1 MLTAESLATAR
12 TLLFVPG
19 DRPERF
25 GKAAA
30 SGADAVVLDL
40 EDAVAPIHKD
50 EARRHVLAWL
60 GEGHEALVRINAADT
75 PWHADDVAALRGR
88 ARAVMLPKA
97 EYPDQVSAVRDA
109 LHAESAI
116 MPLIETAAGVLHASA
131 ICAVN
136 AVVRP
141 AFGHIDLAA
150 QLGVSPDAR
159 PALVTARGTLVLAAA
174 AAGCA
179 PPVDGVTTT
188 IDDADLVTADT
199 RYAAELGFT
208 GKLCIHP
215 SQIARVHAALTP
227 TEIEL
232 AWARDV
238 LAAADD
244 GSATAHNGQMIDRPV
259 LARARRLVSLTKRSD
274 QP

>member
-1 MLTAESLATAR
+1 MLTADSLATAR

-19 DRPERF
+19 DRPDRF

-30 SGADAVVLDL
+30 SGADAIVLDL
-40 EDAVAPIHKD
+40 EDAVAPTHKD
-50 EARRHVLAWL
+50 DARRHVLAWL
-60 GEGHEALVRINAADT
+60 VAGHEALIRINAVGT
-75 PWHADDVAALRGR
+75 PWHAEDVAALRGQ

-97 EYPDQVSAVRDA
+97 EHPSQVAAVFDSLPPDSTIV
-109 LHAESAI
+109 
-116 MPLIETAAGVLHASA
+116 PLIETAAGVLDASA
-131 ICAVN
+131 ICAVR

-159 PALVTARGTLVLAAA
+159 PAMATARGTLVLAAA

-179 PPVDGVTTT
+179 PPIDGITTT
-188 IDDADLVTADT
+188 IGDADLLTADT

-215 SQIARVHAALTP
+215 TQIGPVHAALAP
-227 TEIEL
+227 TEAEL
-232 AWARDV
+232 AWAHDV
-238 LAAADD
+238 LTVAGD
-244 GSATAHNGQMIDRPV
+244 GSAVAHNAQMIDRPV
-259 LARARRLVSLTKRSD
+259 LTRARRLVSLAKRSK
-274 QP
+274 

>member
-1 MLTAESLATAR
+1 MLTAESLAIAR

-19 DRPERF
+19 HVPDRF
-25 GKAAA
+25 VKATA

-60 GEGHEALVRINAADT
+60 EADHEALVRINAIGT
-75 PWHADDVAALRGR
+75 PWHADDVAALRGQ
-88 ARAVMLPKA
+88 ARAVMVPKA
-97 EYPDQVSAVRDA
+97 ENPGWVAAVRDSLPA
-109 LHAESAI
+109 NSTI
-116 MPLIETAAGVLHASA
+116 MPLIETAAGVLHAGA
-131 ICAVN
+131 ICALD

-159 PALVTARGTLVLAAA
+159 PALVTARSTVVLAAA

-179 PPVDGVTTT
+179 PPVDGITTT
-188 IDDADLVTADT
+188 IGDIDLLTADT
-199 RYAAELGFT
+199 RHAAELGFT

-215 SQIARVHAALTP
+215 GQIAPVHAALAP
-227 TEIEL
+227 TEIEV

-238 LAAADD
+238 LAVCDD
-244 GSATAHNGQMIDRPV
+244 GSVTAHNGQMIDRPV
-259 LARARRLVSLTKRSD
+259 LIRARRLVSLAERSD
-274 QP
+274 